1 MDGERRSGDERRSSD
16 ERAVVALAEDPVP
29 SHRLGRYPPE
39 RLRGGVAR
47 LPGQVVTCRAHLE
60 HPFVADLHGAGLRH
74 WFRLMSCAN
83 E

>member
-1 MDGERRSGDERRSSD
+1 MDGERRSSD

-29 SHRLGRYPPE
+29 SHRRGRYPPE

-60 HPFVADLHGAGLRH
+60 HPCVADLHGAGLRH
-74 WFRLMSCAN
+74 WFRLMSCAH